1 MPTPMQ
7 RSYSLQR
14 TVVASYK
21 WDSIYKL
28 RTSVERV
35 NSRIDN
41 VYGFENHYIRGLK
54 KMRFRC
60 SLALLMMLVLAIGRI
75 KQNRPD
81 LMRSLKSA

>member
-1 MPTPMQ
+1 
-7 RSYSLQR
+7 
-14 TVVASYK
+14 VVASYK